1 MNNIKNKLISKA
13 SIERII
19 NRYNKNNAPTLV
31 NNVSLYQTSFV
42 QKSFS
47 NMDQDNLASDNCC
60 SINLNCTTSS
70 NERLEFLGDKIIDF
84 ITTEFLFDSFP
95 DKDEGFL
102 TKLKSR
108 IVKKQSLAY
117 LGDKLGFRE
126 YMLISTHVERN
137 NGRNNPRFL
146 EDIFESFIGG
156 FYKDQNSDIIV
167 VKKFLLGVYDEFVDL
182 ENLINVND
190 NFKDSIL
197 RYFHSKNYGH
207 PVYTSLNVYDGT
219 TVIKQFVSAILIPI
233 EDISEQE
240 DISQAKK
247 IQEKILKSLP
257 EEPKGLLLKSLN
269 GHLVLGTGTGE
280 TKKSSQQNCSRQ
292 TLLNLGVSLNY

>member
-1 MNNIKNKLISKA
+1 MNNIKNKLISKT
-13 SIERII
+13 SIERVI
-19 NRYNKNNAPTLV
+19 NRYNKTNVPTLV

-42 QKSFS
+42 QKSFA
-47 NMDQDNLASDNCC
+47 NMDQDNSASDNCC
-60 SINLNCTTSS
+60 SISLNYTTSS

-108 IVKKQSLAY
+108 IVKKQSLAD
-117 LGDKLGFRE
+117 LADKLGLRE

-146 EDIFESFIGG
+146 EDVFESFIGG
-156 FYKDQNSDIIV
+156 FYKDQNSDIMVI
-167 VKKFLLGVYDEFVDL
+167 KKFLLGVYDEFVDL

-207 PVYTSLNVYDGT
+207 PVYTSLNDSDNT
-219 TVIKQFVSAILIPI
+219 TVIKQFVSAILVPFESLTEP
-233 EDISEQE
+233 EDV
-240 DISQAKK
+240 SQVKK
-247 IQEKILKSLP
+247 NQEKTLKSLP
-257 EEPKGLLLKSLN
+257 EEPRNILLKTLN
-269 GHLVLGTGTGE
+269 GHFVLGVGVGE
-280 TKKSSQQNCSRQ
+280 TKKSSQQNCSKQ
-292 TLLNLGVSLNY
+292 TLINLRVSLNY